1 MSAPSKKHK
10 TSIIYTRTQL
20 AEELDITEARLANW
34 EEEHDF
40 PGRRVGRTTLYD
52 IEAIRAWI
60 KAGQ

>member
-1 MSAPSKKHK
+1 MSVTAKKQK
-10 TSIIYTRTQL
+10 TSIIYTRSQL
-20 AEELDITEARLANW
+20 AEELEITEARLANW

-60 KAGQ
+60 KAGR